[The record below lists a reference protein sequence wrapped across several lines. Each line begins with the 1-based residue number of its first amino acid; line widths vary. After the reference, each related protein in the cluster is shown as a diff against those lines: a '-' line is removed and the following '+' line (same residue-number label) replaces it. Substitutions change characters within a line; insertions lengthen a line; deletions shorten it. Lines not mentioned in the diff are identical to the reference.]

1 MFMPMEDEV
10 EKETSKDDVDNGDT
24 INEEN
29 INLNNYESNINIT
42 KGGEYNISGS
52 FNYSLIVNSPEKVI
66 LNLNN
71 VTINS
76 EITASIANIN
86 SGELVIN
93 LPSGTSS
100 TLKDKGSSEYDGCIY
115 SSGKLTIK
123 GEGKLY
129 VYGNQEEGEGIA
141 TTDNDITIN
150 GGEIY
155 IESADDGLNAGGDN
169 GGTITINDG
178 NIYIKASGDG
188 IDSNKN
194 LIIND
199 GKVYT
204 MGSSIGGDAG
214 IDTDGSFEING
225 GEVIA
230 LGSDMLQNPD
240 KSSQQKYVSFTLNSK
255 ISKGSTISLK
265 DSKDNEMIS
274 FTADEDFSNAIY
286 AQEPST
292 ALIWKDD
299 PNHDLREYHY
309 FKIKDGI
316 RVKTKDELEKTV
328 GIDIPYSVHLI
339 SDDEGVTKYA
349 STDTSCDDTSYRD
362 TEQLILKFANRIS
375 VDEAYECHKKLI
387 ADYIKQQELQC
398 EKWKKEMEEE
408 RIELQKLY
416 ESKKNNPSYFP
427 GVNGHFVHN
436 DNESKNLEKEKY
448 TLLQIKEFYQKLK
461 TLNPDIVKEMCFYGG
476 TIPYILNDASE
487 SRDFGDIDIFVPVP
501 QMEKLRG
508 ELAKQDSFEMI
519 CDSKPLAQFCHL
531 TSKIQK
537 KSTELVDKN
546 QQTNEFLGLMLNAMT
561 TPQGEDIIDVDQNGN
576 AYNPFEEFFSRT
588 RPYYNKTQDF
598 GFKAKLFGIN
608 ISVFPIYQYENN
620 IMAKS
625 FNINEMYRFLLG
637 VRVLNNATIDDFVR
651 NVELY
656 DSMFKVLPLEYT
668 LVSKK
673 SAVDEQY
680 SFRLEKDR
688 EDIEYILSHKEEL
701 GIDDEKIQEILSK
714 YPDYSISIAY
724 KVNDNGTT
732 STMGGATYKEL
743 VLTNRHIS

>member
-1 MFMPMEDEV
+1 MENFKREDYVYLKLIEDYEDKDGV
-10 EKETSKDDVDNGDT
+10 KYKKDQILRYRKEWL
-24 INEEN
+24 IEN
-29 INLNNYESNINIT
+29 ITGRQFRNVFDYDNELI
-42 KGGEYNISGS
+42 YNK
-52 FNYSLIVNSPEKVI
+52 NDDCDENDI
-66 LNLNN
+66 LYH
-71 VTINS
+71 
-76 EITASIANIN
+76 
-86 SGELVIN
+86 
-93 LPSGTSS
+93 
-100 TLKDKGSSEYDGCIY
+100 KIY
-115 SSGKLTIK
+115 SSIIVSKDRSCKLYLWPGDYFYLNDWLFQHVDDKGMYTITNAQKKVIPDKTNSNKLIELTEEYPYKELDAHISLKK
-123 GEGKLY
+123 GEKLDFSDP
-129 VYGNQEEGEGIA
+129 A
-141 TTDNDITIN
+141 
-150 GGEIY
+150 
-155 IESADDGLNAGGDN
+155 
-169 GGTITINDG
+169 
-178 NIYIKASGDG
+178 
-188 IDSNKN
+188 
-194 LIIND
+194 
-199 GKVYT
+199 
-204 MGSSIGGDAG
+204 
-214 IDTDGSFEING
+214 
-225 GEVIA
+225 VIA
-230 LGSDMLQNPD
+230 LFYNMDWMRLFAKTEIISG
-240 KSSQQKYVSFTLNSK
+240 KEKQKLF
-255 ISKGSTISLK
+255 
-265 DSKDNEMIS
+265 
-274 FTADEDFSNAIY
+274 DEDFSNAIY

-427 GVNGHFVHN
+427 GVNGYFVHN